1 MPGGDYD
8 GVGNRHIAD
17 YDYEVGA
24 DADYNT
30 YHMSYIDEMVMILMV
45 IMVMTMLM
53 IMLMI
58 IVMIM
63 VMIMLMVM
71 EIIMMMIKVMIMVM
85 ILVVMMT
92 KTFVTRS
99 SPVQGEVAQHCVFI

>member
-8 GVGNRHIAD
+8 GVGDRHITD

-30 YHMSYIDEMVMILMV
+30 YHMSYIDEMVLVKIMMV
-45 IMVMTMLM
+45 IMVITML
-53 IMLMI
+53 
-58 IVMIM
+58 MIM
-63 VMIMLMVM
+63 VMIMA
-71 EIIMMMIKVMIMVM
+71 IIMVM
-85 ILVVMMT
+85 MMT